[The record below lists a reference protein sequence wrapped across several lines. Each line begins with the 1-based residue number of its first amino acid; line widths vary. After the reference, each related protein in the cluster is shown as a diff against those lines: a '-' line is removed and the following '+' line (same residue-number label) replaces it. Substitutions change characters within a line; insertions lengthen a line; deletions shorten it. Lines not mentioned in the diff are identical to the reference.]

1 MILMIDDVVALCCY
15 GLKKE
20 KNLPLVPV
28 SDAYAN
34 CVWLSH
40 CSALESKKKNLAVGS
55 CFGCLSVELSIE
67 LTCYGTY
74 LLLALWWP
82 C

>member
-40 CSALESKKKNLAVGS
+40 CSALESKKKKP
-55 CFGCLSVELSIE
+55 CRW
-67 LTCYGTY
+67 
-74 LLLALWWP
+74 LLFRMP
-82 C
+82 QC

>member
-28 SDAYAN
+28 SDAATRIVYGCRIVLLWN
-34 CVWLSH
+34 Q
-40 CSALESKKKNLAVGS
+40 KKKTLPLVPVSDA
-55 CFGCLSVELSIE
+55 SVLN
-67 LTCYGTY
+67 
-74 LLLALWWP
+74 
-82 C
+82 